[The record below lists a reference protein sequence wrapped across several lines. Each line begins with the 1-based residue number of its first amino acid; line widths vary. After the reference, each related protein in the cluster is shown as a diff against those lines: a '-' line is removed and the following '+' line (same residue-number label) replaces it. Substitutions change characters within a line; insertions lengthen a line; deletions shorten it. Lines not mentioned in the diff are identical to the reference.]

1 MRKSLHDVSS
11 TKELHKSQKAH
22 HIFHN
27 AHPENRIRTH
37 QIQQTLHLNKSTV
50 FDMKIRESIV
60 TNLKYFDENQ

>member
-37 QIQQTLHLNKSTV
+37 QIQQTLHLNEE
-50 FDMKIRESIV
+50 KIRESIV